1 MRVWVYLMQIFLN
14 PNREKPDLL
23 RDVYRHAF
31 KQAEE
36 ICLATA
42 YLTDWDASHRLNPKC
57 KRLTFL
63 VGTDF
68 GLTRKAA
75 MLGVL
80 KWIPKSTP
88 FSFFGAV
95 PPQKGGFHPKMI
107 AWKEFSGKHYCMIG
121 SSNLSRAAFSDNFE
135 ANVLTPISST
145 EFARICKWVDSF
157 SEGSSPVPISPDWIK
172 HHYKEA
178 KLGSKAGSPRS
189 FILVCLTYQVDVVA
203 RNRFVIT
210 AKSKPVLLR

>member
-1 MRVWVYLMQIFLN
+1 MIGPERIGTQQVAKPPTKKRVYFMQIFLN
-14 PNREKPDLL
+14 PNHKEPDLL
-23 RDVYRHAF
+23 RDVYRRAF

-42 YLTDWDASHRLNPKC
+42 YLTDWDLSHKLNPKC

-75 MLGVL
+75 MLSVL

-95 PPQKGGFHPKMI
+95 
-107 AWKEFSGKHYCMIG
+107 
-121 SSNLSRAAFSDNFE
+121 L
-135 ANVLTPISST
+135 
-145 EFARICKWVDSF
+145 
-157 SEGSSPVPISPDWIK
+157 
-172 HHYKEA
+172 
-178 KLGSKAGSPRS
+178 
-189 FILVCLTYQVDVVA
+189 
-203 RNRFVIT
+203 
-210 AKSKPVLLR
+210 